1 LKKIQSKVRDR
12 VVQWFDFSTIQNNN
26 AGGGRNTPAGVGGDI
41 RRNED
46 GQVQDKPAE

>member
-26 AGGGRNTPAGVGGDI
+26 AGGRNTAAAVADI
-41 RRNED
+41 RRNDE
-46 GQVQDKPAE
+46 E